1 MKPVLPNDDLARSPL
16 YYFPHL
22 GDGLIVSE
30 FDAYFIAHARDPG
43 DALSAKR
50 KSEFSYTDISY
61 ATRKERI
68 RNVQTGEL
76 KSIFNRRLEHR
87 SLVGEN
93 TSGNELTSLSMLFML
108 AKPFLPPSLVSRRS
122 QTRASRP
129 STKQARLAFPSA
141 IHAQNT
147 T

>member
-68 RNVQTGEL
+68 RNVHLIEDWNIAHL
-76 KSIFNRRLEHR
+76 WEKSVR
-87 SLVGEN
+87 SSE
-93 TSGNELTSLSMLFML
+93 
-108 AKPFLPPSLVSRRS
+108 
-122 QTRASRP
+122 
-129 STKQARLAFPSA
+129 
-141 IHAQNT
+141 
-147 T
+147 